1 MIEDSPDSLSICI
14 SQEDFDAS
22 KRYSLDKNGLN
33 ILNEAVNTI
42 ASISFLLMN
51 GMAWMW
57 SVSKAI
63 IDFTGIAQ
71 DEIVVSLTFAAVFYV
86 KSTIESI
93 PWDLYENFVIEEQ
106 HGFNKQTLA
115 LWVRD
120 QALTHLLFFVIGG
133 PVLIIA
139 LFIIKWAGP
148 NFYLYLW
155 LFTTAFVFF
164 MLTIYPNV
172 IAPMFNKFTL
182 LQPGSLKTA
191 IDQLASAN
199 GFPLKE
205 VYVVDGSTRSS
216 HSNAY
221 FYGFGKNK
229 RIVLY
234 DTLSPTLQTSPKE
247 GQVVLRHPCR
257 CIQGA
262 NHALKFRKGVVAA
275 MRRSLLFSVCK
286 HWTCLMY
293 SKQVTGCDDCMTS
306 SLYCSARARALEN
319 EAYDIAAG
327 YR

>member
-1 MIEDSPDSLSICI
+1 MAGKEESPPPYLLLFCVFSILAWGFELYLSLRQRSRLLKSEGPHELTNLSKVNSFCSVCADCLTHVVPLFLRM
-14 SQEDFDAS
+14 SQADFDAA
-22 KRYSLDKNGLN
+22 KRYSLDKNGFN

-42 ASISFLLMN
+42 AAILFLLLN

-57 SVSKAI
+57 GISKSLI
-63 IDFTGIAQ
+63 SLTGFGQ
-71 DEIVVSLTFAAVFYV
+71 DEIVISLTFSAVFYV

-93 PWDLYENFVIEEQ
+93 PWDLYETFVIEEQ
-106 HGFNKQTLA
+106 HGFNKQSFA

-120 QALTHLLFFVIGG
+120 QALTHFLFFVIGG
-133 PVLIIA
+133 PVLAIA

-155 LFTTAFVFF
+155 VFTTAVVFF
-164 MLTIYPNV
+164 MLTIYPNI
-172 IAPMFNKFTL
+172 IAPLFNKFTL

-191 IDQLASAN
+191 IDKLASLN

-234 DTLSPTLQTSPKE
+234 DTLSPTLQTAPKE
-247 GQVVLRHPCR
+247 GQVEFSNSR
-257 CIQGA
+257 
-262 NHALKFRKGVVAA
+262 FVVFA
-275 MRRSLLFSVCK
+275 
-286 HWTCLMY
+286 H
-293 SKQVTGCDDCMTS
+293 
-306 SLYCSARARALEN
+306 
-319 EAYDIAAG
+319 
-327 YR
+327 